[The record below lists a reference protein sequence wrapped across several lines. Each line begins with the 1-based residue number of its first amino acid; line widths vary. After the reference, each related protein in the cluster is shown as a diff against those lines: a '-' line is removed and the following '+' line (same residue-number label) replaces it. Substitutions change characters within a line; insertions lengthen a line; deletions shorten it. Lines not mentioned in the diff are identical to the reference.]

1 MSTDDLLAYLFDG
14 QPHLLVQPM
23 TGWLAASRRFAA
35 FVTTFQ
41 DKIRKKLRTTQD
53 QESFLDL
60 RLELETAYLLL
71 QERSLSVVYEP
82 EQSKRI
88 RSPDFAVTFTTSL
101 TFMLEVTRVQA
112 DPKNTVVEAQKKLLV
127 APPPEV
133 MLPKSSIGARL
144 ADTISSKLGQL
155 LPQRSNILLVGVEAI
170 DPTSQDIRA
179 SMLSIRQ
186 HAERNDSTFFER
198 HGFRDRTDFFR
209 QYQRLSEILVRGPH
223 FEMTKSIVTW
233 INPQAKHP
241 LPSKV
246 RTALY
251 RSHTS

>member
-1 MSTDDLLAYLFDG
+1 MSTDDLLTYLFDG
-14 QPHLLVQPM
+14 QTHLLFQPM
-23 TGWLAASRRFAA
+23 AMWLASSRRFAT

-53 QESFLDL
+53 QESLIDL

-82 EQSKRI
+82 EQSKHI
-88 RSPDFAVTFTTSL
+88 RSPDFAVTFTTRL
-101 TFMLEVTRVQA
+101 THMLEVTRVQA
-112 DPKNTVVEAQKKLLV
+112 DPKNTVN
-127 APPPEV
+127 
-133 MLPKSSIGARL
+133 ARL
-144 ADTISSKLGQL
+144 ADTISSKLSQL

-170 DPTSQDIRA
+170 DLTPSDIRTA
-179 SMLSIRQ
+179 MLSIQQR
-186 HAERNDSTFFER
+186 AEGNDATFLQR
-198 HGFRDRTDFFR
+198 HGFRDRADFFR
-209 QYQRLSEILVRGPH
+209 HYQRLSEILVRGPH

>member
-1 MSTDDLLAYLFDG
+1 MSTDELLTYLFDG
-14 QPHLLVQPM
+14 QPNLLVQPM
-23 TGWLAASRRFAA
+23 AMWLTSSRRFAT

-53 QESFLDL
+53 QESLLDL
-60 RLELETAYLLL
+60 QLELETAYLLL
-71 QERSLSVVYEP
+71 QERTLSVVYEP

-112 DPKNTVVEAQKKLLV
+112 DLKKTL
-127 APPPEV
+127 AEPPPKAT
-133 MLPKSSIGARL
+133 LSISLLGARL

-155 LPQRSNILLVGVEAI
+155 LPQRSNILIVGIETM
-170 DPTSQDIRA
+170 DLTSSDIHTT
-179 SMLSIRQ
+179 MLSIQQR
-186 HAERNDSTFFER
+186 AERNDPTFLQR
-198 HGFRDRTDFFR
+198 HGFRDRADFFR
-209 QYQRLSEILVRGPH
+209 YYQRLSEILVRGPH
-223 FEMTKSIVTW
+223 FEASKSIVTW

-246 RTALY
+246 RTVLY
-251 RSHTS
+251 RSLTS

>member
-14 QPHLLVQPM
+14 QPHLLFQPM
-23 TGWLAASRRFAA
+23 AIWLSASRRFVT

-53 QESFLDL
+53 QESLLDL
-60 RLELETAYLLL
+60 QLELETAYLLL

-82 EQSKRI
+82 ELSKRV
-88 RSPDFAVTFTTSL
+88 RGPDFAVSFTTSL

-112 DPKNTVVEAQKKLLV
+112 DPKSTVQ
-127 APPPEV
+127 
-133 MLPKSSIGARL
+133 ARL

-155 LPQRSNILLVGVEAI
+155 LPQHSNALLVGVEAM
-170 DPTSQDIRA
+170 DVTSSEIRA
-179 SMLSIRQ
+179 ALFSAQQR
-186 HAERNDSTFFER
+186 AERNDPTFLQR
-198 HGFRDRTDFFR
+198 YGLRDRSDFFR
-209 QYQRLSEILVRGPH
+209 HYQRLSEILIRGPH
-223 FEMTKSIVTW
+223 FEATKSIVTW

-246 RTALY
+246 WTALY